1 MLAIVDIAGK
11 QFKTSKSQELIVP
24 KLGVDVGKKVKFDSV
39 LFYSD
44 DKGDHYGKPVIKGAF
59 VTATVLEH
67 NRERKIFVYKKKRR
81 KGYQRKNGHRQ
92 WFSKIKI
99 ESISLLA
106 PKKSVP
112 KSKNLK
118 TDTKKKV
125 K

>member
-1 MLAIVDIAGK
+1 MSFQIEITEWLISEIFTVSLAILP
-11 QFKTSKSQELIVP
+11 FTP
-24 KLGVDVGKKVKFDSV
+24 KFDSV

-44 DKGDHYGKPVIKGAF
+44 DKGDHYGKPVVKGAF